1 MLTTLVLLLI
11 SPIECLGWR
20 NTRQRKSLEEQFFVS
35 PASLI
40 NSHATSD
47 AYATALIELQ
57 ELESEPLCHRIAAR
71 LLVGNCQLLDGQ
83 NEATVLT
90 DTGRAAR
97 DFVDFFAASLA
108 ICDLERASFDI
119 PTPCHKFRETVLAS
133 LPAPS
138 RPQLHV
144 ATAEIDKCLE
154 GLARSDS
161 AWNTWVSYRHKALR
175 FCEAARAENEKDQHI
190 LLHQKLAI
198 VLKRLTGQ
206 AENETQEHVKNLEH
220 VFRKSHENAE
230 AMAAHVE
237 KFESM
242 TLRLNKII
250 GSALSDSVQTQAAV
264 HSGMEGA
271 KSLEQF
277 MEAVLSRLKLR
288 EDQAS
293 QGFELALRTATEVA
307 THDVAEIAEILKAIS
322 VTTRSLQAQLGK
334 SEDRVSSVVRQQ
346 EAMQKTMEN
355 LQEFADV
362 VLDKQTLQNKILEST
377 HNQTLT
383 LLSSLEFATVSIGA
397 LQKPLV
403 KLSTA
408 IWWPYIICPVAS
420 LTLGSYGL
428 QPSLVRNLLLLGAG
442 EFAGFLVSFAS
453 TYKSHEAVNLFSLGF
468 IPSKIWHLD
477 HIMTDDNNMTTYSNT
492 GSTGSDVE
500 FKK

>member
-1 MLTTLVLLLI
+1 MGSRMIMLAALVLLLI

-40 NSHATSD
+40 NSHPTSD

-108 ICDLERASFDI
+108 ICDLERANFDI

-138 RPQLHV
+138 RPMLHV

-161 AWNTWVSYRHKALR
+161 AWSTW
-175 FCEAARAENEKDQHI
+175 HI

-198 VLKRLTGQ
+198 VLRRLTGQ
-206 AENETQEHVKNLEH
+206 AENETQEHVKNLDR

-242 TLRLNKII
+242 TLRLNEII

-293 QGFELALRTATEVA
+293 QGFEIALRTATEVA

-322 VTTRSLQAQLGK
+322 VTTMSLQAQL
-334 SEDRVSSVVRQQ
+334 
-346 EAMQKTMEN
+346 TMEN
-355 LQEFADV
+355 LQDFADV

-377 HNQTLT
+377 HNQTLN
-383 LLSSLEFATVSIGA
+383 LLSSLEFATISISA

-403 KLSTA
+403 KL
-408 IWWPYIICPVAS
+408 
-420 LTLGSYGL
+420 
-428 QPSLVRNLLLLGAG
+428 R

-468 IPSKIWHLD
+468 VPSKIWHLD
-477 HIMTDDNNMTTYSNT
+477 HIMTDDKNTTTYSNT

-500 FKK
+500 F